1 MMFAFG
7 KRLGSFLFL
16 VGFENLVGLKKNQGL
31 DFSYYSSDCFL
42 LLNQGFQPTRIL
54 PQSKLSYYWC
64 RFCFLLLDVSG
75 KLSRVIRY
83 EPVLPQQIT
92 GVPEELRLPG
102 FKRNTSLNGIYL
114 YLENTYAQ
122 ILNVSY
128 I

>member
-16 VGFENLVGLKKNQGL
+16 VGFENMVGLKKNQGL

-64 RFCFLLLDVSG
+64 RSCFLSLDVSG